1 MGLVSGAALEAG
13 GDVTG
18 VVPLAM
24 VAAGG
29 EGDKNEAGNSSG
41 GDKINII
48 LNEKGREKVRTEI
61 INNLVT
67 VSRFVHTVNSR

>member
-1 MGLVSGAALEAG
+1 MGLVSGAVLESG

-29 EGDKNEAGNSSG
+29 EGQAE
-41 GDKINII
+41 GDKINVI

-61 INNLVT
+61 ISCQMFKFIHVVDLC
-67 VSRFVHTVNSR
+67 R